1 MKRKVEEEEEEEYKM
16 RNHKNRKRFEI
27 TFIVFHE

>member
-27 TFIVFHE
+27 TFIVS